1 MYSFIFITHG
11 DLGRTMLDI
20 ASRIMDEDV
29 SEGCRLFTI
38 DFAMVTELEEI
49 KNNIKAAAEKFIA
62 EGRKVI
68 IFVDLFGGSPSNIAF
83 TIAKNENV
91 DVLSGVNLSM
101 VMYAIEHRN
110 SGKTLPVMV
119 EGIMKSGLQNI
130 TSAKKLLESREKK

>member
-29 SEGCRLFTI
+29 SDKCRLFTI
-38 DFAMVTELEEI
+38 DFTMVTELEEI
-49 KNNIKAAAEKFIA
+49 KDNIKTTAEKFIA
-62 EGRKVI
+62 EGMKVI
-68 IFVDLFGGSPSNIAF
+68 VFVDLFGGSPSNIAF

-91 DVLSGVNLSM
+91 DVLSGVNLPM

-110 SGKTLPVMV
+110 SVKTLPVMV